1 MLAIVSEV
9 GLSQREFEIKK
20 VADFFIKNCGFYG
33 LIKMQRNLSEVRG
46 YVSGY
51 LLAVGQGLVG
61 REHLRAHQVQTLKIH
76 FPSL

>member
-9 GLSQREFEIKK
+9 GLSQQKFERKK
-20 VADFFIKNCGFYG
+20 VADFLLKNCGFPG

-61 REHLRAHQVQTLKIH
+61 GEHLHAHQVQALKIH